1 MVSIKGLNKNI
12 PLKNLNFDPFSFIS
26 YKYSPRTLML
36 INGKKANIEE
46 NLRKSKMNSTI
57 LNNKNKKE
65 YIYST
70 NTKKIKLKSLNKKRS
85 CLQFLP
91 KNEDILIIPSNRTTE
106 EIINYN
112 KSNAHNTLLNYY
124 HKNNRNLLIINF
136 VRNNSFDAN
145 YTTNT
150 MNKSLSLNKS
160 LYNKIS
166 KNEISGNQKSDS
178 LNPKT
183 NIKIKTNLEIPNLIP
198 TSLKIKKINNNQIN
212 NSEKKV
218 KIDYE
223 SEIFAKEM
231 PHNLRFFSNHFFKKE
246 KIKNNQKVGNANDFL
261 SSRNNSNM
269 NYQIIDFKGKSRL
282 VVTNLTDKNKKPT
295 LIIKNKNEDF
305 HHIMKNPFV
314 SYLNN
319 IENFQKYNPLEYN
332 DLTTKIQ
339 QLLLN
344 PNMKARNNQLIINNK
359 VNNESKSISYKEMK
373 ELSKKGFEK
382 MEADKYRRFNLLVK
396 NTNKEV
402 IQLEKQLEK
411 LLEENKKIF
420 LGTKSDLNI

>member
-1 MVSIKGLNKNI
+1 
-12 PLKNLNFDPFSFIS
+12 
-26 YKYSPRTLML
+26 
-36 INGKKANIEE
+36 
-46 NLRKSKMNSTI
+46 
-57 LNNKNKKE
+57 
-65 YIYST
+65 
-70 NTKKIKLKSLNKKRS
+70 
-85 CLQFLP
+85 
-91 KNEDILIIPSNRTTE
+91 
-106 EIINYN
+106 
-112 KSNAHNTLLNYY
+112 
-124 HKNNRNLLIINF
+124 
-136 VRNNSFDAN
+136 
-145 YTTNT
+145 
-150 MNKSLSLNKS
+150 
-160 LYNKIS
+160 
-166 KNEISGNQKSDS
+166 
-178 LNPKT
+178 
-183 NIKIKTNLEIPNLIP
+183 
-198 TSLKIKKINNNQIN
+198 
-212 NSEKKV
+212 
-218 KIDYE
+218 
-223 SEIFAKEM
+223 M